1 MDRSPHLEVCVRVCE
16 RECVKN
22 VLGTVLSCK
31 YICVMT
37 SSNLSVL
44 GCHDVNDGNA
54 AGTLRLCTFMFSTWP
69 RCCLPSVRVNSC
81 HTKKSHINS
90 KRHNKLIFV
99 KLLGFIFI
107 PLKMNFNGLKF
118 PLRKHNIKYAVV

>member
-1 MDRSPHLEVCVRVCE
+1 M
-16 RECVKN
+16 KN

-54 AGTLRLCTFMFSTWP
+54 AETLRLCTFMFSTWP

-99 KLLGFIFI
+99 KLLGFIFYS
-107 PLKMNFNGLKF
+107 PFKRDHCLKL
-118 PLRKHNIKYAVV
+118 P